1 MDWLDILGKV
11 FELLILPAITV
22 AAGYFV
28 TWLKAK
34 KDELKAK
41 LKNETANK
49 YIDMLDKT
57 ISECVLATSQTY
69 VESLKKA
76 GTFDG
81 EAQKQAFKLTYDA
94 VMDILTDDAKE
105 ILGEAVTDLGAYV
118 STKIEAAVN
127 TNKK

>member
-34 KDELKAK
+34 KEELKAK

-49 YIDMLDKT
+49 YIYMLDKT

-69 VESLKKA
+69 VDSLKKA
-76 GTFDG
+76 GSFDA

-94 VMDILTDDAKE
+94 VMGILTDDAKE

>member
-1 MDWLDILGKV
+1 
-11 FELLILPAITV
+11 
-22 AAGYFV
+22 
-28 TWLKAK
+28 
-34 KDELKAK
+34 
-41 LKNETANK
+41 
-49 YIDMLDKT
+49 MLDKT